1 MDDLTIVSRIRHID
15 KLIGEKRKA
24 DALSAYNSS
33 PPIHDKQLEFHKCKK
48 RNRWV
53 FGGNRSGKTECGA
66 VETVWLA
73 RGIHPYRENRK
84 NTDGWVVSLTR
95 DVQRE
100 VAQRKILKYLNPDWI
115 ADITMNTGR
124 GDNLDCGVIDCIT
137 VNNVFGGKSRI
148 WFKSCEMGRAKF
160 QGASL
165 DYVWF
170 DEEPPEDIYTEC
182 AMRVM
187 DKKGDIFGTMTPLLG
202 RTFVYD
208 RIYLNDR
215 QDKETWYIFMQWEDN
230 PYLDREEIDRLG
242 KYLSEEELNSRK
254 YGRFG
259 ECKGNIYSEFDE
271 NVHVIEPFNV
281 PKEWYDKISIDPGLK
296 NPLSCHFYANDGEN
310 VYVIAEHYEA
320 ERDVSY
326 HCSQIKKIAA
336 RLGWKTDERGR
347 LRAIIDSAAGQKTL
361 AANKSVTELFSE
373 NGIIVN
379 PKVNKDVFSGICR
392 VKRYLKGNGNKP
404 YLFIFSS
411 CVNMIREIKDYRWG
425 NGDSPVKRDDH
436 AMDELRYYIMTLDAE
451 KSSPSVKRN
460 DLIAK
465 DKRRL
470 YRWIRK

>member
-1 MDDLTIVSRIRHID
+1 MDDLTIVSRIRRID
-15 KLIGEKRKA
+15 KLLGDKKNA
-24 DALSAYNSS
+24 DALASYNTS
-33 PPIHDKQLEFHKCKK
+33 PPFHYKQLEFHKCQK

-66 VETVWLA
+66 VETVWMA

-115 ADITMNTGR
+115 ADVTMNTGR
-124 GDNLDCGVIDCIT
+124 GDNLTCGVIDCIT

-182 AMRVM
+182 TMRVL

-215 QDKETWYIFMQWEDN
+215 KDKETWYLFMQWEDN
-230 PYLDREEIDRLG
+230 PHLDPKEIDRLS
-242 KYLSEEELNSRK
+242 KSLSEEELNSRK

-259 ECKGNIYSEFDE
+259 DCKGMIYSEFNE
-271 NVHVIEPFNV
+271 NVHVIEPV
-281 PKEWYDKISIDPGLK
+281 
-296 NPLSCHFYANDGEN
+296 
-310 VYVIAEHYEA
+310 V
-320 ERDVSY
+320 
-326 HCSQIKKIAA
+326 
-336 RLGWKTDERGR
+336 
-347 LRAIIDSAAGQKTL
+347 RAI
-361 AANKSVTELFSE
+361 
-373 NGIIVN
+373 
-379 PKVNKDVFSGICR
+379 KV
-392 VKRYLKGNGNKP
+392 
-404 YLFIFSS
+404 
-411 CVNMIREIKDYRWG
+411 
-425 NGDSPVKRDDH
+425 
-436 AMDELRYYIMTLDAE
+436 
-451 KSSPSVKRN
+451 
-460 DLIAK
+460 
-465 DKRRL
+465 
-470 YRWIRK
+470 